1 MFLFSFLSS
10 SSQVLDLRQNVLTS
24 LAPDD
29 FKSVSGLQ
37 ILRLDDNQLKI
48 IHDYTFRLL
57 RLETLGLSRNSIE
70 ELHTCSFCN
79 STVKRLDI
87 SHNRV
92 TELTGELFKP
102 LRKSLST
109 VNIGFNRFLVDP
121 SRNVYA
127 MLRQLTN
134 VTILSLPSINL
145 DDSLPADVFNLQR
158 HSLVSL
164 DLSGNKINNVSVK
177 WLSNL
182 TSLEQVDLSHN
193 QMALLPASLLK
204 RLDEIKSLKQVFLHE
219 NPWSC
224 YRCHILPLVD
234 WIHSNPPAYINVC
247 NDDNDS
253 FCVKCTNPRELTG
266 LNLHTINEIKL
277 EWCSD
282 PNVSQRVAT
291 SQPRVGLVLAI
302 LIIISICAIIIAIII
317 VYRKKQSASYYTRED
332 EPSEHNIFTIERL
345 MSANSFHNIVSRKSF
360 DNNSLLQHNNAA
372 GPAGPFSPAQDT
384 LSPAS
389 LSPPMSPLSP
399 VNRVLNRA
407 SPSRSLSQSLSSI
420 PAPPPLPPPDLPA
433 PSSPPA
439 PPPTLPKPVANSFNS
454 SAHTKP
460 KEPI

>member
-1 MFLFSFLSS
+1 MRLLFFLSP
-10 SSQVLDLRQNVLTS
+10 QVLDLRKNLLTN
-24 LAPDD
+24 LAPNE
-29 FKSVSGLQ
+29 FRFVSGLRVLNLDENRLQ
-37 ILRLDDNQLKI
+37 IIHDRTFSRLRLD
-48 IHDYTFRLL
+48 
-57 RLETLGLSRNSIE
+57 TLGLSRNNIDTLE
-70 ELHTCSFCN
+70 DCSFCN
-79 STVKRLDI
+79 CTVQRLDI
-87 SHNRV
+87 SHNKV
-92 TELTGELFKP
+92 KQLTGKLFEP
-102 LRKSLST
+102 LRDSLST
-109 VNIGFNRFLVDP
+109 VNIGFNEHIIYP
-121 SRNVYA
+121 SRSVYA
-127 MLRQLTN
+127 MLRQLTQ
-134 VTILSLPSINL
+134 VKIVSLSSINL
-145 DDSLPADVFNLQR
+145 DDSLPADVFNLQNE
-158 HSLVSL
+158 SLVSL
-164 DLSGNKINNVSVK
+164 DLSGNRINNVSVK

-182 TSLEQVDLSHN
+182 RSLEQVDLSHN
-193 QMALLPASLLK
+193 QMTLLPAGLLK
-204 RLDEIKSLKQVFLHE
+204 RLDHIKSLKQVFLHA

-247 NDDNDS
+247 SDDDDS
-253 FCVKCTNPRELTG
+253 FCVKCANPPQLAG
-266 LNLHTINEIKL
+266 LNLHSINEIKL

-345 MSANSFHNIVSRKSF
+345 MSANSFGNIVSRKSF
-360 DNNSLLQHNNAA
+360 DNNSLLQHNNAC
-372 GPAGPFSPAQDT
+372 PVVPFSPAQDT

-420 PAPPPLPPPDLPA
+420 PAPPPLPPPDLPS

-439 PPPTLPKPVANSFNS
+439 PPPTLPKPVAPSFNS